1 MASFA
6 SSANTGG
13 ARKHTWTN
21 LQFSCPVS
29 DLMMKYFFCI
39 QIHSAGQHNNICSN
53 WYFKGFKFGLKITII
68 VWKNRCGQTFVII
81 FVGPGGFACAT
92 QGGVCNVQLAIVIT
106 NFCSLSLSFGPGGL
120 RALPKVAFAMCSWP
134 FLLPTFAISL
144 TFFLLRLLLLI
155 HFRETPEAEICFSQ
169 YLA

>member
-68 VWKNRCGQTFVII
+68 VWKNRWTDMRDHICWPDVRLVPKPFKYSYWDKVFLII
-81 FVGPGGFACAT
+81 
-92 QGGVCNVQLAIVIT
+92 I
-106 NFCSLSLSFGPGGL
+106 
-120 RALPKVAFAMCSWP
+120 
-134 FLLPTFAISL
+134 
-144 TFFLLRLLLLI
+144 
-155 HFRETPEAEICFSQ
+155 
-169 YLA
+169 